1 MKQQDDGARLERP
14 AEIDREYGPFAG
26 VERVN
31 GVTFD
36 GTNVWFAGGN
46 QLQSFDPETGQP
58 VATVQ
63 VRADAGT
70 AFYGHYLFQLNGDLI
85 HKVDPQSG
93 KVVATLPAPGQG
105 PRAGLTWAEGFLWV
119 AARGDAKLHQIDAET
134 GRLVRTLPC
143 AKFVTGVTWA
153 EGELW
158 HGTWEGDRS
167 DLRRIDPA
175 SGDELERLT
184 MPSGAGVSG
193 VESDGAG
200 HIFVGGSDRKVRAVR
215 IPRGSRGEAR

>member
-1 MKQQDDGARLERP
+1 VKQDDEARLERP
-14 AEIDREYGPFAG
+14 AEIDREYGPFPD

-58 VATVQ
+58 GAKVAM
-63 VRADAGT
+63 RAEAGT
-70 AFYGHYLFQLNGDLI
+70 AFDGTHLFQLNGEAID
-85 HKVDPQSG
+85 KVDPRSG
-93 KVVATLPAPGQG
+93 EVVATLPAPGLP
-105 PRAGLTWAEGFLWV
+105 PRGGLTWAEGFLWV
-119 AARGDAKLHQIDAET
+119 AAYKEGKLHQIDAST
-134 GRLVRTLPC
+134 GRLVRSLPC

-153 EGELW
+153 DGEIW

-167 DLRRIDPA
+167 DLRRIDPT
-175 SGDELERLT
+175 SGRELERLT
-184 MPSGAGVSG
+184 MPAGTGASG

-200 HIFVGGSDRKVRAVR
+200 RLYVGGGPDRKVRAVR
-215 IPRGSRGEAR
+215 IARGSRGAGR

>member
-1 MKQQDDGARLERP
+1 VKQDDEARLERA
-14 AEIDREYGPFAG
+14 AEIDREYGPFPG

-58 VATVQ
+58 GATVQ

-70 AFYGHYLFQLNGDLI
+70 AFDGHHLFQLNGDLI
-85 HKVDPQSG
+85 HKVEPQSG

-105 PRAGLTWAEGFLWV
+105 PRAGLTWSEGFLWV
-119 AARGDAKLHQIDAET
+119 AARGDGKLHQIDAET
-134 GRLVRTLPC
+134 GRVVRTLPC

-167 DLRRIDPA
+167 DLRRLDPT
-175 SGDELERLT
+175 SGQELERLT
-184 MPSGAGVSG
+184 MPDGAGVSG

-200 HIFVGGSDRKVRAVR
+200 RIFVGGSDRKVRAVR
-215 IPRGSRGEAR
+215 IARASRGAAR